1 MEIDHVIWSLEPD
14 IQEGDKGLESDFL
27 NHAYVMKPP

>member
-14 IQEGDKGLESDFL
+14 IQEGDKGLEIEF
-27 NHAYVMKPP
+27 NHHWFN